1 MGEPAPRDILVMNK
15 ISHALK
21 IFLSVVFLHGLAGL
35 PALANDSGPWKVAR
49 VAGDALI
56 QKSGSDWQKLA
67 MGEMVSVG
75 HRLRTGRSG
84 ELILTRDDERVT
96 MTPNSVLEVQPGGS
110 NLATRLYQKAGTMMF
125 KVRKKARK
133 HFEVRTPYLVAVVK
147 GTQFT
152 VSVHEQGGAVHVTE
166 GLVEVADVG
175 AQNKIMVHPGKTASV
190 AATKGSKVQL
200 GVTPPAARKK
210 RSGEQ
215 SKGDR
220 APGKQSRAP
229 KLMQPIGIAKV
240 NISKRSKGLLK
251 RRGNLTENQTASR
264 VPGKSGISA
273 KSNSANG
280 NAFGNP
286 FDKTAGKGLGNAFG
300 HSNGNNAGG
309 NGNGNG
315 GGNGNG
321 NGNGNGGGAGG
332 GHGNGNGNN
341 GNGNGN
347 NGNGNGNGN
356 NGNGNGNGKK

>member
-1 MGEPAPRDILVMNK
+1 MGEPAPRDILIMNK
-15 ISHALK
+15 ISQALK
-21 IFLSVVFLHGLAGL
+21 ILLTVVFLHGLAAL

-210 RSGEQ
+210 G
-215 SKGDR
+215 
-220 APGKQSRAP
+220 PGKQSKAP

-286 FDKTAGKGLGNAFG
+286 FDKTANNGLGNAFG
-300 HSNGNNAGG
+300 LSNGNNAGG

-315 GGNGNG
+315 NGGGS
-321 NGNGNGGGAGG
+321 GNGGGAGG